1 MADTNENETNDV
13 VDKLVFH
20 NNDDNDDDDGPAY
33 VDMSDPALQGWFSF
47 SFSFLLFQN
56 INNY

>member
-1 MADTNENETNDV
+1 MADTNENETNDIV
-13 VDKLVFH
+13 NELVFH
-20 NNDDNDDDDGPAY
+20 DNDDNDDDDGPTY

-47 SFSFLLFQN
+47 LFSFLLFQN